1 MTPSEELLS
10 AYLDDELDGPERA
23 DVERRLATDPSW
35 QETLEKLRE
44 VRAWM
49 HELPAIVPSKPK
61 SIVEMLATQ
70 KYEPSDIVIQSASA
84 PQFNAGPSSKRWMM
98 SLAAASAV
106 LLVTTLWW
114 ISRDPNSMIALSP
127 APTSPAPGVGAPA
140 AGAPTSGAPAK
151 RQLNPQVTADE
162 NMADDFGTS
171 APLPMSKSVA
181 KAAVTTGDAS
191 DAGDASGSASG
202 SAVDHDLV
210 RPAEMAVGS
219 ALAEE
224 SNRRLGREKS
234 AAADGPGGMGGLGG
248 RVLGQPG
255 DEPAMAAVAL
265 PDPGPAN
272 EPASS
277 APAGAAAAMPV
288 PAPAAIES
296 IAGGGNAGGGSG
308 GSAVQ
313 TDNIPFGAPA
323 MRGSGK
329 PGGNAAGG
337 MALEGEPVA
346 DNGASLALG
355 DLGSRGAGDL
365 RDGSLAFKSEQ
376 PLAITRI
383 LSESPVPRFDFFS
396 LTPYASSSATLAET
410 FALSEKD
417 ANDQNKKSPEAGVPE
432 AGVPESAATTIFG
445 DVVHLRVPSE
455 AFADLQQ
462 AIVDGSIAMRDVAI
476 NNEVAPA
483 AELLGRRRS
492 LPGNESASEKETTGA
507 LPTEQAVAAKPI
519 WLLEVSAESYENL
532 RKRWSD
538 RGFDIS
544 EILDEEKLGLKLIPT
559 SEEIRGLTLKRSD
572 SSDGAGGSLGERP
585 EAKQTPR
592 GGATEAGEVPSKSI
606 FILLQG
612 R

>member
-1 MTPSEELLS
+1 MTTSEELLS

-84 PQFNAGPSSKRWMM
+84 PQFNAGPSSRRWMM

-114 ISRDPNSMIALSP
+114 ISRDPNNMIALSP

-140 AGAPTSGAPAK
+140 AGAPTSGTPTK
-151 RQLNPQVTADE
+151 RQVNPQVTADE
-162 NMADDFGTS
+162 NMADDFGTN
-171 APLPMSKSVA
+171 APLPMSKSEA

-191 DAGDASGSASG
+191 GAGDASGSAPD

-210 RPAEMAVGS
+210 RPTEMIVGS

-224 SNRRLGREKS
+224 SNPKLGRETNG
-234 AAADGPGGMGGLGG
+234 AGGMGGLGG
-248 RVLGQPG
+248 RVMEQPG
-255 DEPAMAAVAL
+255 NEPAMAAVAL
-265 PDPGPAN
+265 PDPGPEN
-272 EPASS
+272 EPPNSAS
-277 APAGAAAAMPV
+277 AGVAAAMPA

-296 IAGGGNAGGGSG
+296 IAGGGNAAGSG
-308 GSAVQ
+308 RGAAAVQ
-313 TDNIPFGAPA
+313 TDTMPFGAPG

-337 MALEGEPVA
+337 MAVGGEPVA
-346 DNGASLALG
+346 ESGASLALG
-355 DLGSRGAGDL
+355 DLRGRGTGDM

-376 PLAITRI
+376 SLAITRI

-396 LTPYASSSATLAET
+396 LTPYASSSATPAET
-410 FALSEKD
+410 FSLSEGD
-417 ANDQNKKSPEAGVPE
+417 ANDRNKKNAEAGVPE
-432 AGVPESAATTIFG
+432 AGLPESDASTIFD

-462 AIVDGSIAMRDVAI
+462 AIVDGSIAIRDVTI
-476 NNEVAPA
+476 NKEVAPA
-483 AELLGRRRS
+483 AEVLGRSRS
-492 LPGNESASEKETTGA
+492 LPGNENASEKETPDA
-507 LPTEQAVAAKPI
+507 LSTEQAIAVKPI
-519 WLLEVSAESYENL
+519 WLLEVSTESYENL

-538 RGFDIS
+538 RGFDVS
-544 EILDEEKLGLKLIPT
+544 EILDEEKLGLKLVPK
-559 SEEIRGLTLKRSD
+559 SEETRALTLNRSD
-572 SSDGAGGSLGERP
+572 SSDGAGGSLGEQS
-585 EAKQTPR
+585 EANQTPR
-592 GGATEAGEVPSKSI
+592 NGATKAGEVPSKSI